1 MRDWKYTRTLIL
13 IYRIILGLL
22 TWITL
27 ILMFV
32 SGAIK
37 QADALSGFISG
48 ISAYR
53 YYTMQ
58 TNLFAAIW
66 LTLAIIFHR
75 MPNRLNKIKGVLKG
89 AITIYITI
97 TFIVYAIMLSSLY
110 NPTAILDK
118 FTNIM
123 THYAIPIAF
132 LIDWIFTEKTIKYK
146 WLNLVFWVI
155 YPILYLLFAIT
166 HGKLTGDYLYP
177 FLDVN
182 DLGVGYFILAAVILL
197 IGFLALGSLL
207 ILINL
212 LWNKRLSTIEETT
225 KSDLIEIT
233 EKSK

>member
-1 MRDWKYTRTLIL
+1 MRDWKYIRTLIL

-22 TWITL
+22 TWTTL

-32 SGAIK
+32 NSAIK
-37 QADALSGFISG
+37 QTDALSGFISG
-48 ISAYR
+48 LSTYR

-58 TNLFAAIW
+58 TNLFAALW
-66 LTLAIIFHR
+66 LTLAIIFHGN
-75 MPNRLNKIKGVLKG
+75 PKKLNKIKGVLKG
-89 AITIYITI
+89 AITIYISI
-97 TFIVYAIMLSSLY
+97 TFIVYAIMLRSLY

-118 FTNIM
+118 FTNII
-123 THYAIPIAF
+123 THYAIPLAF
-132 LIDWIFTEKTIKYK
+132 LIDSLFTEKTIKYK

-155 YPILYLLFAIT
+155 YPVLYLLFAIT

-182 DLGVGYFILAAVILL
+182 ELGVGYFILVVVILL

-212 LWNKRLSTIEETT
+212 LWNKRLSTIKESTQSDPIKIIEEN
-225 KSDLIEIT
+225 K
-233 EKSK
+233 

>member
-1 MRDWKYTRTLIL
+1 
-13 IYRIILGLL
+13 
-22 TWITL
+22 
-27 ILMFV
+27 MFV
-32 SGAIK
+32 SSASE
-37 QADALSGFISG
+37 QTDALSGFISG
-48 ISAYR
+48 ISMYR

-66 LTLAIIFHR
+66 LTLAIIFHS
-75 MPNRLNKIKGVLKG
+75 NSKRLNKIKGVIKG

-110 NPTAILDK
+110 NPTTILDK

-123 THYAIPIAF
+123 THYTIPIAF
-132 LIDWIFTEKTIKYK
+132 LIDSLFTEKTVKYK
-146 WLNLVFWVI
+146 WRNLAFWII
-155 YPILYLLFAIT
+155 YPILYLLFAIIHGTLT
-166 HGKLTGDYLYP
+166 HGDYLYP

-182 DLGVGYFILAAVILL
+182 EMCVGYFILAVVILL

-233 EKSK
+233 EECN